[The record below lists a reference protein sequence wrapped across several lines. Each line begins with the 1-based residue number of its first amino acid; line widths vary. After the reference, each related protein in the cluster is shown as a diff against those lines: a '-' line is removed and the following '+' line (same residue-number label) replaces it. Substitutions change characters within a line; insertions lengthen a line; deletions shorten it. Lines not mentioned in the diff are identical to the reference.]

1 MAWHDISPAIKK
13 VEYPML
19 ADPTGKISREFGVY
33 IEDEGMALRGTFI
46 IDPKGIL
53 KTMEVH
59 ENSIGRSTAELLRK
73 LKAAIFV
80 SKHPGKV
87 CPASWDEG
95 GNTLKPGLNLVG
107 KI

>member
-1 MAWHDISPAIKK
+1 
-13 VEYPML
+13 
-19 ADPTGKISREFGVY
+19 
-33 IEDEGMALRGTFI
+33 
-46 IDPKGIL
+46 
-53 KTMEVH
+53 MEVH